1 MALFACEK
9 MAYNDSGRLR
19 EDVLS
24 TREEPEPP
32 QVCDSKEAS
41 SSSGIITT
49 DLSTYFKTASAAPT
63 DSRLY
68 YRSTG

>member
-1 MALFACEK
+1 

-49 DLSTYFKTASAAPT
+49 DLSTYFKQLVLHRPTADFTIEALAS
-63 DSRLY
+63 
-68 YRSTG
+68 